1 MEDEYGLIYGLTNKY
16 FPGLV
21 KIGVTRDLD
30 VSKRMRVLGT
40 AVPEPFDCAFAYKV
54 PRDKLFSVEHILHD
68 AFGSCRIGNSEFFK
82 IDPGKVDK
90 LMLHISEFEPMRSSV
105 QEAIKAEEGTKRAKN
120 MDFPAMGLEVGSVLY
135 FKNDRTIQCTVASKN
150 RVNYKD
156 KQNVSL
162 TSITQ
167 ELLGLAYSVQP
178 SPHWFTEDGML
189 LIDKYKLT
197 QYDDYE

>member
-21 KIGVTRDLD
+21 KIGATRDLD

-54 PRDKLFSVEHILHD
+54 PHEVLFSIEHTLHEIFD
-68 AFGSCRIGNSEFFK
+68 YCRMGNSEFFNV
-82 IDPGKVDK
+82 DPGKVDN
-90 LMLHISEFEPMRSSV
+90 LMLQLGRFEPMRSSV
-105 QEAIKAEEGTKRAKN
+105 QEAIKAEEGTKRAQN
-120 MDFPAMGLEVGSVLY
+120 MDFLAMGLSVGSVLY

-178 SPHWFTEDGML
+178 SPHWLTEDGML